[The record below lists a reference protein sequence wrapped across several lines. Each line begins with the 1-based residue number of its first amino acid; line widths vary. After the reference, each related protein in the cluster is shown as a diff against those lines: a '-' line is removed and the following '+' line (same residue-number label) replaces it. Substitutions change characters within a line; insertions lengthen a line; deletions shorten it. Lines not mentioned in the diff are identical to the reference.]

1 MRRIVEHPELA
12 AAPEVA
18 AFIEA
23 DNLSSALSASPG
35 RPAGGAERGGLFGF
49 MSPTFTTNP
58 IAKRCAAAG
67 PRWAR
72 DVPMPQR

>member
-23 DNLSSALSASPG
+23 DNLSSALSNSTG
-35 RPAGGAERGGLFGF
+35 RPAGGGERGGLFSF
-49 MSPTFTTNP
+49 MSPTFATNP
-58 IAKRCAAAG
+58 IAKRCVPAG
-67 PRWAR
+67 P
-72 DVPMPQR
+72 